1 MDDYD
6 VNGDNATDFQD
17 GEPIRDLKGRTE
29 IANFELRACHLAEGY
44 FLSNNLTYKKVNN
57 HFYMEKSEWQDREVS
72 VP

>member
-29 IANFELRACHLAEGY
+29 IANFKLRTCL
-44 FLSNNLTYKKVNN
+44 
-57 HFYMEKSEWQDREVS
+57 EWQDREVS